1 MREAD
6 KEIIRAA
13 GRDEERDAVI
23 VFLMI
28 DSLVGVRPDVI
39 CITYICTYTA

>member
-13 GRDEERDAVI
+13 GRDEERDAV
-23 VFLMI
+23 
-28 DSLVGVRPDVI
+28 VI
-39 CITYICTYTA
+39 FKEKMAREGAYRFAVLDD

>member
-13 GRDEERDAVI
+13 GRDEERDPVVIFKQKMAREGAYRFAV
-23 VFLMI
+23 L
-28 DSLVGVRPDVI
+28 DD
-39 CITYICTYTA
+39 